1 MAGKIREFMHEYVRN
16 EEGQKIFIFRQV
28 NGWTNIALDA
38 TEANPKLT
46 ADPITTLIKASTEF
60 AKCSAVSKVEIKWSG
75 TDEILGFD
83 DIAMM
88 ESQFD
93 PLPVKTDDADV
104 VDTTKQTDA
113 EVLFEHIKA
122 LEDKVDTLDV
132 KLSQLIENVD
142 KLSSSTGPS
151 TSSSSPSRR
160 VILDDEEPAM
170 PSPVTKAQ
178 GKKRSRA

>member
-1 MAGKIREFMHEYVRN
+1 
-16 EEGQKIFIFRQV
+16 
-28 NGWTNIALDA
+28 
-38 TEANPKLT
+38 
-46 ADPITTLIKASTEF
+46 
-60 AKCSAVSKVEIKWSG
+60 
-75 TDEILGFD
+75 
-83 DIAMM
+83 MM

-104 VDTTKQTDA
+104 VDTSKQTDA
-113 EVLFEHIKA
+113 EILFDHIKL

-160 VILDDEEPAM
+160 VILDDEEPAI